1 MNIENGASE
10 KITKGMKMPNSDN
23 GIFVTDRRLVVVN
36 YVSWFFGGGDR
47 NKPISPEDL
56 NQYGIVEIAN
66 ADITKLDLLA
76 PRGFRSGSLTAVL
89 KSGET
94 KTIIPKIWNGENY
107 FPDLHE
113 MLAEAYPDM
122 VPPFVA
128 KKSHETLR
136 WIVTGVLGVLALIY
150 FILAYLGVVPFY

>member
-1 MNIENGASE
+1 MENGSSE
-10 KITKGMKMPNSDN
+10 KITKGMKLPNSDN

-47 NKPISPEDL
+47 NKPISLEDL
-56 NQYGIVEIAN
+56 NQYRIVEIAN

-94 KTIIPKIWNGENY
+94 KTIIHKIWNGENY
-107 FPDLHE
+107 FADLHK

-128 KKSHETLR
+128 KKSHETLK
-136 WIVTGVLGVLALIY
+136 WIVTGVVGVLALSY